1 MKKDFI
7 EFNKHI
13 TISNEKEKL
22 AIYNDD
28 EGNYTIYPLASL
40 ICKCEYVEL
49 DKQQLIVARFN
60 QIVPQDMIL
69 PKKTIETQ
77 ISKSEITHKDADK
90 FTIVTSTKEVSY
102 CWMVTDGLGNSSIF
116 LTKDEALDVAEKH
129 NKEII
134 KCL

>member
-13 TISNEKEKL
+13 AISNEKEKL
-22 AIYNDD
+22 AIYNDE

-69 PKKTIETQ
+69 PKKIIETQ
-77 ISKSEITHKDADK
+77 ISKRKIKRLPVSGAFSSWISPGGM
-90 FTIVTSTKEVSY
+90 TSTSP
-102 CWMVTDGLGNSSIF
+102 GNRVR
-116 LTKDEALDVAEKH
+116 ANA
-129 NKEII
+129 
-134 KCL
+134 